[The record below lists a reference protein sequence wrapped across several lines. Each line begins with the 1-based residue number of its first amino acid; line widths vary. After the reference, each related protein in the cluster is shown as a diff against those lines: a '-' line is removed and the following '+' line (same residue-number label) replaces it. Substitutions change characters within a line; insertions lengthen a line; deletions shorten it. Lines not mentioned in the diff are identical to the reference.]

1 MRANWGN
8 LMSEHLPADLR
19 FCPSVDLPKK
29 SPEERAAELLLGLE
43 LAPGGLW
50 SRPVEAAAYW
60 TWLRD
65 HQLGPTHNLDEL
77 LAWLKTFLGLTDRPT
92 EATRYFALGFAQGAE
107 MALQGQLLP
116 DTLLDPVSDTLIA
129 RGAEVAANLDTVPGP
144 APLSRLRNW
153 ATQWLT
159 HEFMEVPPSLWR
171 LGLSMGHS
179 AAHTHPL
186 LCGMLAAELDSARF
200 DQRFARRALVASKL
214 RGDMG
219 LWQAFIR
226 STYEHPVEGE
236 VLSAHIGT
244 SLARMR
250 STQGTLR
257 AFLLDAVIQG
267 RSLGQS
273 TSSAVDAL
281 LSEIGPAQMGRLR
294 SFYAANSG
302 PLSDRASQGLLLGV
316 LRQWIFRTH
325 ASLLNANDP
334 GAEHLALRHAY
345 DFLWWRGFLEVS
357 TG

>member
-65 HQLGPTHNLDEL
+65 HQLGPTPNLDEI

-129 RGAEVAANLDTVPGP
+129 RGAEVAASLDTVPGP

-226 STYEHPVEGE
+226 STTNTPSRARCYQRTSVPVWPVCGARREHCE
-236 VLSAHIGT
+236 
-244 SLARMR
+244 RF
-250 STQGTLR
+250 
-257 AFLLDAVIQG
+257 FLML
-267 RSLGQS
+267 
-273 TSSAVDAL
+273 
-281 LSEIGPAQMGRLR
+281 
-294 SFYAANSG
+294 
-302 PLSDRASQGLLLGV
+302 
-316 LRQWIFRTH
+316 
-325 ASLLNANDP
+325 
-334 GAEHLALRHAY
+334 
-345 DFLWWRGFLEVS
+345 
-357 TG
+357 

>member
-8 LMSEHLPADLR
+8 LMSEHLPADIR

-29 SPEERAAELLLGLE
+29 SPEERTAEGQLGLE

-65 HQLGPTHNLDEL
+65 RQLGPAPNLDEL
-77 LAWLKTFLGLTDRPT
+77 LAWLKTFLGLTERPT

-129 RGAEVAANLDTVPGP
+129 RGAEVAASMDTLPGP

-153 ATQWLT
+153 ASQWLT

-171 LGLSMGHS
+171 LGLSMGHG

-186 LCGMLAAELDSARF
+186 LCGMLAAEMDSARF
-200 DQRFARRALVASKL
+200 DQRFARRALVATKL

-226 STYEHPVEGE
+226 STYERTVEGE

-250 STQGTLR
+250 STRGTLR
-257 AFLLDAVIQG
+257 AFLVDAVVQG
-267 RSLGQS
+267 QSLGQS

-281 LSEIGPAQMGRLR
+281 LTEIGPAQMGRLR

-302 PLSDRASQGLLLGV
+302 PLSGQAAEGFLLEV

-325 ASLLNANDP
+325 ASLLNPNDP
-334 GAEHLALRHAY
+334 GAEHVALRHAY
-345 DFLWWRGFLEVS
+345 DFLWWRGFLEV
-357 TG
+357 TTR

>member
-1 MRANWGN
+1 
-8 LMSEHLPADLR
+8 MSEHLPADLR

-65 HQLGPTHNLDEL
+65 RQLGPAPNLDEL

-159 HEFMEVPPSLWR
+159 HEFMEVPRALWR

-357 TG
+357 TR

>member
-1 MRANWGN
+1 
-8 LMSEHLPADLR
+8 MSEHLPADLR

-65 HQLGPTHNLDEL
+65 HQLGPTPNLDEI

-357 TG
+357 TR